1 MKKKILIFH
10 IGYPKTGTWH
20 LRYRVM
26 KNKDVAYLGKF
37 DNKKKRE
44 KDNIKKVINNIL
56 YQKNENI
63 YLKNVNKIKKNN
75 IYPNKITH
83 FYSEENILG
92 LNKKKIKRNIILR
105 RLKTLIKNLGF
116 KDYKILITF
125 RNPTDLLFSS
135 ICQNNHHFK
144 YLKKINC
151 ENLCNDKALIDY
163 FNLKKL
169 KKDLLSFFP
178 KKKLMFINYK
188 DIFGNTNNNL
198 GKLFESRFYKGKII
212 NKSIKLSIA
221 NYTILICKIQLK
233 TKLRVFLRHL
243 DLKKLLKVIYFTL
256 KHIIIIFSKKEVRK
270 LKLAYD
276 KKNLQQ

>member
-26 KNKDVAYLGKF
+26 KNKDVVYLGKF

-243 DLKKLLKVIYFTL
+243 DLKKLLEVIYFTL